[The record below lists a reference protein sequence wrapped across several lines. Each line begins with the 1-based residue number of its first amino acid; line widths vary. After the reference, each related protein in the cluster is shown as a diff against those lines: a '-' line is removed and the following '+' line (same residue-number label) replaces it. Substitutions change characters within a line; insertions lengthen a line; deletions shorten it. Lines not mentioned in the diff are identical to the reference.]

1 MTEETSHEA
10 RDDGVADGASGHKV
24 LVVGGTGMLGE
35 PVARRLAADGH
46 GVRVLTRRVE
56 AARGRFPSP
65 FELAQGDVDDREAL
79 AAALDGCTAVHLSL
93 DGAGDWDLERRGA
106 VAVGELAPRHGLSRI
121 TTISG
126 ASTREENAWFPMT
139 RAKLAAERAIAD
151 CGVPFTVFRCTM
163 FMEMLSNFVRGNKVI
178 VMGKVPQ
185 KWRFIAAR
193 DYARMVSAS
202 LSNERAEGKTL
213 YVYGP
218 EGITIEDAVERYRAA
233 CAPEAKLVHVPFWIL
248 SIMALFPGRERLRRV
263 GLPLMRYF
271 SQVSESGDGAEANE
285 LLGAPTTTLDE
296 WCREAAS
303 KSPRATR

>member
-1 MTEETSHEA
+1 MTEETSHESDA
-10 RDDGVADGASGHKV
+10 AKGHTV

-35 PVARRLAADGH
+35 PVAKRMAEDGH
-46 GVRVLTRRVE
+46 RVRVLTRRVE
-56 AARGRFPSP
+56 AARHRFPSP
-65 FELAQGDVDDREAL
+65 FEVAQGDVEDREAL

-93 DGAGDWDLERRGA
+93 DGAGDWDIERRGA
-106 VAVGELAPRHGLSRI
+106 VAVSELAAKHGLMRI

-126 ASTREENAWFPMT
+126 ASACEENAWFPMT

-163 FMEMLSNFVRGNKVI
+163 FMEMLPNFVRGTKAI

-185 KWRFIAAR
+185 RWRFIAAG
-193 DYARMVSAS
+193 DYARMVSTS

-218 EGITIEDAVERYRAA
+218 EALTIEEAVERYRAA
-233 CAPEAKLVHVPFWIL
+233 CAPEAKLTHVPFWIL

-271 SQVSESGDGAEANE
+271 AKVSELGDGAEANE
-285 LLGAPTTTLDE
+285 LLGAPSTTLDD
-296 WCREAAS
+296 WCREAAA
-303 KSPRATR
+303 R